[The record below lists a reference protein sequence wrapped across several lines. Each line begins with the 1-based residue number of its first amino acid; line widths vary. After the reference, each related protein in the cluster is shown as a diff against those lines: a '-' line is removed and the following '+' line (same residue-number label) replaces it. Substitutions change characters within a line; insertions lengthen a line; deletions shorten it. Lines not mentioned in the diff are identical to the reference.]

1 MKEDDASRL
10 PCSLDFQNGE
20 RPLLLLSAPN
30 SEIESLFWE
39 SIGKLSDPATVQGHA
54 QRALSRRGRKVML
67 RSIIAAQKAG
77 LPVSPLALAA
87 LKDLER
93 DLEISETRSLIEKLW
108 IEPNIKQ
115 GYSLL
120 LEPLA
125 EYDL

>member
-1 MKEDDASRL
+1 
-10 PCSLDFQNGE
+10 
-20 RPLLLLSAPN
+20 
-30 SEIESLFWE
+30 
-39 SIGKLSDPATVQGHA
+39 
-54 QRALSRRGRKVML
+54 ML
-67 RSIIAAQKAG
+67 RSIIAAQRAG